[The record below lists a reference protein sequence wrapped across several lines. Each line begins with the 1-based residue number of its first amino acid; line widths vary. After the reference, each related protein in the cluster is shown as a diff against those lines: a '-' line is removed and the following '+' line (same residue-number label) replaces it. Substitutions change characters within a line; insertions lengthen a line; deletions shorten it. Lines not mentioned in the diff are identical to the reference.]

1 MLRRVSITMV
11 FSSLRLSERELASVP
26 LDWLWVRLAEVVE
39 NIFEANGIVPS
50 TASASKKKRDMV
62 RDPNRLAGSLA
73 HSMKRVSNGSKVFK
87 ELAMPQLSQR
97 SGRRISWRRQ
107 PLWLSH
113 FCGSTD
119 YQEPRSRP
127 PQKRPSPPANLQ
139 PGNQI
144 PPPSPD
150 SSNLPAGGNALFHS
164 ASSTSLSLCNGLS
177 ASKTSPTARRIWSSL
192 ASILSIS
199 AFVAGAW

>member
-1 MLRRVSITMV
+1 MSRRASITMV
-11 FSSLRLSERELASVP
+11 FSSLRLNERELASVP
-26 LDWLWVRLAEVVE
+26 MDWLWVRLAEVVA

-62 RDPNRLAGSLA
+62 RDPNRLANSLA

-107 PLWLSH
+107 PVWLSH

-119 YQEPRSRP
+119 YQEPRSRQA
-127 PQKRPSPPANLQ
+127 QKPRFSEAKLPA
-139 PGNQI
+139 GNQI

-150 SSNLPAGGNALFHS
+150 SSNFPAGRDALFDS
-164 ASSTSLSLCNGLS
+164 
-177 ASKTSPTARRIWSSL
+177 
-192 ASILSIS
+192 
-199 AFVAGAW
+199 